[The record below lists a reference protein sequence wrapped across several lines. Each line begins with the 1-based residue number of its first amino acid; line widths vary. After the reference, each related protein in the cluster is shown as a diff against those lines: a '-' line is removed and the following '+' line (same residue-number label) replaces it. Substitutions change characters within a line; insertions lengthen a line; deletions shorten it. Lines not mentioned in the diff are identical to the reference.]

1 MTNGLWVIDASV
13 LAKVF
18 LKDEDHASIAEE
30 IVSQFVAAS
39 IELVA
44 PHFILYEIPSAIET
58 AVRRQRLDANDAR
71 QAIHDF
77 FELGIPTLGD
87 GDTLQRMV
95 DSAYMRAAQLG
106 CRLYDAL
113 YLIVAEALECEFITA
128 DEKQYNVVKD
138 QLPYTVWIG
147 DYVGQTEPTP

>member
-1 MTNGLWVIDASV
+1 MTNGPWVIDASV

-30 IVSQFVAAS
+30 IVSQFVTAS

-44 PHFILYEIPSAIET
+44 PQFILYEIPSAIET

-71 QAIHDF
+71 QAIRDF

-87 GDTLQRMV
+87 VDTLQLMI

-106 CRLYDAL
+106 CRIYDAL
-113 YLIVAEALECEFITA
+113 YLVVAEALDCQFITA
-128 DEKQYNVVKD
+128 DEKLYNTVKD
-138 QLPYTVWIG
+138 HLPYVVWIG
-147 DYVGQTEPTP
+147 DYEKPVESSP

>member
-30 IVSQFVAAS
+30 IVRQFVTAS

-44 PHFILYEIPSAIET
+44 PQLILYEIPSAIET

-71 QAIHDF
+71 QAIRDF
-77 FELGIPTLGD
+77 FDLGIPTLGD
-87 GDTLQRMV
+87 GDALQRMI

-113 YLIVAEALECEFITA
+113 YLIVAEALDGQFITA
-128 DEKQYNVVKD
+128 DEELYDAVKD
-138 QLPYTVWIG
+138 QLPYVVWIG
-147 DYVGQTEPTP
+147 DYVEKTGRTP

>member
-18 LKDEDHASIAEE
+18 LKDEDHASTAEE
-30 IVSQFVAAS
+30 IVSQFVSAS

-44 PHFILYEIPSAIET
+44 PQFILYEIPSAIAT

-71 QAIHDF
+71 QAIRDF
-77 FELGIPTLGD
+77 FELGIPTVGD
-87 GDTLQRMV
+87 ADTLQLMI
-95 DSAYMRAAQLG
+95 DSAYMRATQLG

-113 YLIVAEALECEFITA
+113 YLVVAEALECRFVTA
-128 DEKQYNVVKD
+128 DEKLYNTVKD
-138 QLPYTVWIG
+138 HLPYVVWIE
-147 DYVGQTEPTP
+147 DYEKPAESSS

>member
-30 IVSQFVAAS
+30 IVRQFATAS

-44 PHFILYEIPSAIET
+44 PQFILYEIPSAIET

-71 QAIHDF
+71 QAIRDF
-77 FELGIPTLGD
+77 FSLRIPTLGD
-87 GDTLQRMV
+87 ADTLQLMI

-106 CRLYDAL
+106 CRMYDAL
-113 YLIVAEALECEFITA
+113 YLVVAEALDCQFITA
-128 DEKQYNVVKD
+128 DEKLYNTVKD
-138 QLPYTVWIG
+138 HLPYVVWIG
-147 DYVGQTEPTP
+147 DYEKPEESSP